1 MTLLLPTKG
10 VSLERALL
18 TIGSEILV
26 HLRSPMSISA
36 LWAVY
41 NNGPHSLTRS
51 TRITFDWFSLALAA
65 LFAIK
70 LVDVTDGGY
79 VRRSNVS

>member
-10 VSLERALL
+10 VSPERALL
-18 TIGSEILV
+18 TIGSEILA

-36 LWAVY
+36 LWEAY
-41 NNGPHSLTRS
+41 NKRSHSLTRS

-65 LFAIK
+65 LYSIK
-70 LVDVTDGGY
+70 LIDVTDGGY
-79 VRRSNVS
+79 IRRSNVS